1 MLPRF
6 LTPLLLLVLAV
17 IATPGCSD
25 LQSAEALPPITVYR
39 HPSCGCCSLWMRHL
53 KANGFE
59 VQAEKVLDM
68 EHGFD
73 RFNIP
78 RQLEACHTAVVDGYL
93 IEGHV
98 PAADVMRLLEERP
111 DVRGLA
117 VPGMP
122 IGSPGMEGPNPE
134 AYQVLSFDKHGVV
147 REFSYHEPRG
157 TRP

>member
-1 MLPRF
+1 ML
-6 LTPLLLLVLAV
+6 VALAA
-17 IATPGCSD
+17 ITTPGCSD
-25 LQSAEALPPITVYR
+25 LQSAEPLPPVTVYR

-68 EHGFD
+68 VHGFD
-73 RFNIP
+73 HFDIP
-78 RQLEACHTAVVDGYL
+78 RPLEACHTAVVDGYL

-98 PAADVMRLLEERP
+98 PAGDIIRLLEERP

-134 AYQVLSFDKHGVV
+134 AYQVLSFDRHGVV
-147 REFSYHEPRG
+147 REFSYHEPR
-157 TRP
+157 P